1 MRESIDPH
9 TFFVHG
15 LEFEPNSPALHSY
28 IGRPRAI
35 SSSIVSGLR
44 SIHTDGMCQELFRKK
59 NVFLP
64 IPLCHIVSKDLN
76 DEFRPQW

>member
-28 IGRPRAI
+28 IGREQSVLLLSLGGALSFSQEEFFSTNSAVPY
-35 SSSIVSGLR
+35 SI
-44 SIHTDGMCQELFRKK
+44 
-59 NVFLP
+59 
-64 IPLCHIVSKDLN
+64 
-76 DEFRPQW
+76 